1 MYIIVARKNTSD
13 VLYDVLNNYHSKI
26 KLIIKTNPQRF
37 LNTEI
42 TYINDT
48 IEAQVH
54 RKKTKI
60 PIPWTSTIHK
70 KYKKNF
76 IQTELYHAKRI
87 SSNLTSEVTVIRNK
101 FESAGYPKRFVN
113 V

>member
-1 MYIIVARKNTSD
+1 M
-13 VLYDVLNNYHSKI
+13 LYDVLNNYHSKI

-48 IEAQVH
+48 IETRVH

-60 PIPWTSTIHK
+60 PIPWTSNIHK
-70 KYKKNF
+70 RYKKNS
-76 IQTELYHAKRI
+76 IKAESYRAKRI